1 MNNATQRNA
10 TQRNATQ
17 RNATQRNA
25 TQRNAT
31 QRNVSPTLTFVNI
44 FSSFLSQKF
53 KEAVCHS

>member
-1 MNNATQRNA
+1 MNNA

-53 KEAVCHS
+53 KEAVCRS